1 MYSRVKEVKRKLYIV
16 IFLNL
21 SKLHVFGEWFD
32 PSQSVYALRDRGT
45 LSTITAEDYEL
56 TAKCL
61 RDTLP
66 RGGRHRVR
74 MFNS

>member
-1 MYSRVKEVKRKLYIV
+1 MESHLHVQQGKEVKIKLYIV
-16 IFLNL
+16 VFLNV

-45 LSTITAEDYEL
+45 LSTITAQDCGL

-66 RGGRHRVR
+66 RGGRHRL
-74 MFNS
+74 